1 MARQERSCER
11 TRFWHDHEVAG
22 LELLH
27 ARYITHTFSPHLHEG
42 FAIGVIEW
50 GAEQFAYRHNQH
62 VAPAGSLVVINPGE
76 VHTGEAATADGWV
89 YRMMYPAAAV
99 VQRAASELA
108 GRPRDVPF
116 FSSPIIHDAEL
127 ARLFVGMHAAF
138 ADDAAAL
145 ERESRLLWLLSRLV
159 ARHADD
165 RPTPRHAAPEHVGVQ
180 RARDYLDQH
189 YAENVT
195 LDDLAAS
202 ASLSPFHLLRVFRR
216 TVGLPP
222 HAYLTGVRVRHA
234 RRLLL
239 ADLPIADVA
248 AQTGFADQSH
258 LSRHFKRIVGVP
270 PGRYRQNSK
279 NIQDRPR

>member
-1 MARQERSCER
+1 
-11 TRFWHDHEVAG
+11 
-22 LELLH
+22 
-27 ARYITHTFSPHLHEG
+27 
-42 FAIGVIEW
+42 
-50 GAEQFAYRHNQH
+50 
-62 VAPAGSLVVINPGE
+62 
-76 VHTGEAATADGWV
+76 
-89 YRMMYPAAAV
+89 
-99 VQRAASELA
+99 
-108 GRPRDVPF
+108 
-116 FSSPIIHDAEL
+116 
-127 ARLFVGMHAAF
+127 
-138 ADDAAAL
+138 
-145 ERESRLLWLLSRLV
+145 
-159 ARHADD
+159 
-165 RPTPRHAAPEHVGVQ
+165 VGVQ

-195 LDDLAAS
+195 LDDLAAA

-222 HAYLTGVRVRHA
+222 HAYLTGVRVRQA